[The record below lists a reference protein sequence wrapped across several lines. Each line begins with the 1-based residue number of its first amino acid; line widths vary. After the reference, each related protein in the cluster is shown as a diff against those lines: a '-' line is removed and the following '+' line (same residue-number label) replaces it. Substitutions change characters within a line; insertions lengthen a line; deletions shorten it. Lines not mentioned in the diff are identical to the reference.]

1 MATNYFWKVS
11 MLRGAAICML
21 DCKQSELSTCRAR
34 WLHCYLVSL
43 AVGIIYKYQNLSPWV
58 SVVLL
63 SFFISFVRIL
73 LSNILSVDKLRE
85 PYNFMEKW
93 LRMRKHSIPGRFSP
107 STWPGYK
114 ANTNSSFVPR
124 LPPSF
129 LSAAVSILQV
139 MGSWVAAWGGGY
151 TGSYN
156 ISKLFSS
163 YRIHVSVLKYREIT
177 NTI

>member
-1 MATNYFWKVS
+1 
-11 MLRGAAICML
+11 MLSYGYQLLLESQYAMRCCHLWL
-21 DCKQSELSTCRAR
+21 DCKQITVIL
-34 WLHCYLVSL
+34 LVSPL
-43 AVGIIYKYQNLSPWV
+43 VSFTSTKIYRPGWV
-58 SVVLL
+58 LFCCRS
-63 SFFISFVRIL
+63 FISFVRIL

-107 STWPGYK
+107 PMRPGYK
-114 ANTNSSFVPR
+114 ANTNSSFVLR

-139 MGSWVAAWGGGY
+139 MGSWVVAWDGGY